1 MSGRRHPRLL
11 RQAPS
16 AAITTSPMPDQ
27 NTALEA
33 LRKVVDPELRRD
45 LVSLGMVKDL
55 RVDGEAVSLQVEL
68 TTPACPLKETI
79 GRDVNAALQ
88 AAGFKTVQLR
98 WGAQVRAA
106 PGVAQSQLTPGVKN
120 IILVGAGKG
129 GVGKST
135 VAINLAVALGK
146 LGAKVGI
153 LDADIYGPSIPILTG
168 LTERPTSRDGK
179 KLDPLRAHGIEVMS
193 IGFLV
198 DPDQALIWRGPM
210 VTGALIQ
217 LLRDVSWGELDYLV
231 LDLPPGTGDIPLT
244 LAQNVRAAGVVLV
257 STPQDLALAD
267 VIRAKLMFD
276 KVSIPVLGIVENMS
290 AFVCPHCRQQTDIF
304 SHGGA
309 QLAAQK
315 MGIRF
320 LGDVPIDLAIREGGD
335 RGTPIV
341 AGAPESPQAQA
352 FFTVARNVAGAVS
365 TQVLKAPR
373 LPVIGG
379 AQPRA

>member
-1 MSGRRHPRLL
+1 
-11 RQAPS
+11 
-16 AAITTSPMPDQ
+16 MPDQ
-27 NTALEA
+27 NAALEA
-33 LRKVVDPELRRD
+33 LRKVMDPELRRD

-55 RVDGEAVSLQVEL
+55 EAHGGVVSLLVEL
-68 TTPACPLKETI
+68 TTPACPLKDRI
-79 GRDVNAALQ
+79 GQDVRNALQ
-88 AAGFKTVQLR
+88 GAGFETVQLR
-98 WGAQVRAA
+98 WGAQVRGA

-120 IILVGAGKG
+120 IVLVGAGKG

-135 VAINLAVALGK
+135 VAVNIGVALARM
-146 LGAKVGI
+146 GAKVGI
-153 LDADIYGPSIPILTG
+153 LDADIYGPSVPILTG
-168 LTERPTSRDGK
+168 LTDRPTSRDGK
-179 KLDPLRAHGIEVMS
+179 KLDPLHAHGVAVMS

-217 LLRDVSWGELDYLV
+217 LLRDVNWGELDYLI

-257 STPQDLALAD
+257 STPQDVALAD
-267 VIRAKLMFD
+267 VVRAKLMFD

-290 AFVCPHCRQQTDIF
+290 SFVCPHCRAETPIF
-304 SHGGA
+304 AHGGA
-309 QLAAQK
+309 SLAAQK
-315 MGIRF
+315 MGIQF
-320 LGDVPIDLAIREGGD
+320 LGEVPIDLAIREGGD
-335 RGTPIV
+335 QGMPIV
-341 AGAPESPQAQA
+341 ASHPDSPQSQA

>member
-1 MSGRRHPRLL
+1 MPLDN
-11 RQAPS
+11 
-16 AAITTSPMPDQ
+16 AA
-27 NTALEA
+27 ALEA
-33 LRKVVDPELRRD
+33 LRKVQDPELRRD
-45 LVSLGMVKDL
+45 LVTLGMIKDL
-55 RVDGEAVSLQVEL
+55 AVQGDTVRLKVEL
-68 TTPACPLKETI
+68 TTPACPLKDTI
-79 GRDVNAALQ
+79 GKDVTAALQ
-88 AAGFKTVQLR
+88 GAGFKKVELS
-98 WGAQVRAA
+98 WGAQVRSA

-135 VAINLAVALGK
+135 VAVNLAVSLAR

-153 LDADIYGPSIPILTG
+153 LDADIYGPSLPVLTG
-168 LTERPTSRDGK
+168 LNEKPTSRDGQR
-179 KLDPLRAHGIEVMS
+179 LDPLDAHGLKCMS
-193 IGFLV
+193 IGFLI

-217 LLRDVSWGELDYLV
+217 LLRDVNWGELDYLI

-257 STPQDLALAD
+257 STPQDVALAD

-290 AFVCPHCRQQTDIF
+290 SFVCPHCRTETQIF
-304 SHGGA
+304 AHGGA
-309 QLAAQK
+309 RTAAEK

-320 LGDVPIDLAIREGGD
+320 LGEIPIDLAIREGGD
-335 RGTPIV
+335 KGVPVV
-341 AGAPESPQAQA
+341 AGHPDSPQAQA
-352 FFTVARNVAGAVS
+352 FVTVAQNVAGAVS

-373 LPVIGG
+373 LPVIG

>member
-1 MSGRRHPRLL
+1 MAL
-11 RQAPS
+11 
-16 AAITTSPMPDQ
+16 D
-27 NTALEA
+27 NTAA
-33 LRKVVDPELRRD
+33 LDALKKVMDPELHRD

-55 RVDGEAVSLQVEL
+55 AVTGDAVKLKVEL
-68 TTPACPLKETI
+68 TTPACPLKDTI
-79 GRDVNAALQ
+79 GKDVEAALRG
-88 AAGFKTVQLR
+88 AGFKRVEIS
-98 WGAQVRAA
+98 WGAQVRSA

-135 VAINLAVALGK
+135 VAINLAVSLAK
-146 LGAKVGI
+146 AGAKVGI

-168 LTERPTSRDGK
+168 LDQKPTSSDGK
-179 KLDPLRAHGIEVMS
+179 RLDPLHAHGVSVMS

-198 DPDQALIWRGPM
+198 DPDQALVWRGPM

-217 LLRDVSWGELDYLV
+217 LLRDVNWGELDYLV
-231 LDLPPGTGDIPLT
+231 LDLPPGTGDVPLT

-257 STPQDLALAD
+257 STPQDVALAD

-276 KVSIPVLGIVENMS
+276 KVSIPVLGLVENMS
-290 AFVCPHCRQQTDIF
+290 SFVCPHCRAETAIF
-304 SHGGA
+304 DKGGA
-309 QLAAQK
+309 RNAAQK

-320 LGDVPIDLAIREGGD
+320 LGEIPIDLAIREGGD
-335 RGTPIV
+335 QGVPVV
-341 AGAPESPQAQA
+341 AKAPDSPQAAA
-352 FFTVARNVAGAVS
+352 FLTVARNVAGAVS

-373 LPVIGG
+373 LPVIG

>member
-1 MSGRRHPRLL
+1 
-11 RQAPS
+11 
-16 AAITTSPMPDQ
+16 MPFDQ
-27 NTALEA
+27 NAALEA
-33 LRKVVDPELRRD
+33 LRRVMDPELHRD

-55 RVDGEAVSLQVEL
+55 RVDGDAVSLKVEL
-68 TTPACPLKETI
+68 TTPACPLRETI
-79 GRDVNAALQ
+79 GKDVEAALR
-88 AAGFKTVQLR
+88 AAGAKRVELQF
-98 WGAQVRAA
+98 GAQVRSA
-106 PGVAQSQLTPGVKN
+106 PGVAQAQLTPGVKN
-120 IILVGAGKG
+120 IILVGSGKG

-135 VAINLAVALGK
+135 VALNLAVALSK
-146 LGAKVGI
+146 LGARTGI

-168 LTERPTSRDGK
+168 VTERPVSRDGK
-179 KLDPLRAHGIEVMS
+179 KLETLQAHGVSVMS

-217 LLRDVSWGELDYLV
+217 LLRDVNWGELDYLV
-231 LDLPPGTGDIPLT
+231 LDLPPGTGDVPLT

-257 STPQDLALAD
+257 STPQDVALAD

-276 KVSIPVLGIVENMS
+276 KVAIPVLGIVENMS
-290 AFVCPHCRQQTDIF
+290 SFVCPHCRKETDIF
-304 SHGGA
+304 AHGGA
-309 QLAAQK
+309 KAAAEK

-320 LGDVPIDLAIREGGD
+320 LGEVPIDLAIREGGD
-335 RGTPIV
+335 RGVPIV
-341 AGAPESPQAQA
+341 SGHPESPQSEA

-379 AQPRA
+379 AAQPRA

>member
-1 MSGRRHPRLL
+1 MALD
-11 RQAPS
+11 AN
-16 AAITTSPMPDQ
+16 A
-27 NTALEA
+27 ALEA
-33 LRKVVDPELRRD
+33 LRKVMDPELRRD
-45 LVSLGMVKDL
+45 LVSLGMVKD
-55 RVDGEAVSLQVEL
+55 VKVEGESVSLLVEL
-68 TTPACPLKETI
+68 TTPACPLKDAI
-79 GRDVNAALQ
+79 GQDVRTALQ
-88 AAGFKTVQLR
+88 RAGFGAVSLR
-98 WGAQVRAA
+98 WGAQVRSA
-106 PGVAQSQLTPGVKN
+106 PGVAQGQLTPGVKN
-120 IILVGAGKG
+120 IVLVGAGKG

-168 LTERPTSRDGK
+168 LTQRPTSKDGK
-179 KLDPLRAHGIEVMS
+179 KLDPLTAHGIEVMS
-193 IGFLV
+193 IGFLIE
-198 DPDQALIWRGPM
+198 PDQALVWRGPM
-210 VTGALIQ
+210 VTGALVQ
-217 LLRDVSWGELDYLV
+217 LLRDVDWGELDYLV

-290 AFVCPHCRQQTDIF
+290 SFVCPHCRHETPIF
-304 SHGGA
+304 AHGGA
-309 QLAAQK
+309 KEAAQK

-320 LGDVPIDLAIREGGD
+320 LGEVPIDLAIREGGD
-335 RGTPIV
+335 RGTPVV
-341 AGAPESPQAQA
+341 AGQPDSPQAQA
-352 FFTVARNVAGAVS
+352 FFAVARNVAGAVS

-379 AQPRA
+379 AQPQA

>member
-1 MSGRRHPRLL
+1 MPLDN
-11 RQAPS
+11 
-16 AAITTSPMPDQ
+16 AA
-27 NTALEA
+27 ALDA
-33 LRKVVDPELRRD
+33 LRKVMDPELRRD

-55 RVDGEAVSLQVEL
+55 AVEGESVRLKVEL
-68 TTPACPLKETI
+68 TTPACPLKEVI
-79 GRDVNAALQ
+79 GKDVRSALEV
-88 AAGFKTVQLR
+88 AGFKRVEVS
-98 WGAQVRAA
+98 WGAQVRGT

-120 IILVGAGKG
+120 IILVGSGKG

-135 VAINLAVALGK
+135 VAVNLAVSLAR

-153 LDADIYGPSIPILTG
+153 LDADIYGPSVPVLTG
-168 LTERPTSRDGK
+168 LSQRPTSKDGQR
-179 KLDPLRAHGIEVMS
+179 LEPLEAHGVKTMS

-217 LLRDVSWGELDYLV
+217 LLRDVNWGDLDYLV

-257 STPQDLALAD
+257 STPQDVALAD

-276 KVSIPVLGIVENMS
+276 KVSIPVLGIIENMS
-290 AFVCPHCRQQTDIF
+290 SFICPHCRGETQIF
-304 SHGGA
+304 AHGGVRT
-309 QLAAQK
+309 AADK

-320 LGDVPIDLAIREGGD
+320 LGEIPIDLAIREGGD
-335 RGTPIV
+335 NGLPIV
-341 AGAPESPQAQA
+341 SGAPESPQAQA
-352 FFTVARNVAGAVS
+352 FLAVARNVAGAVS

-373 LPVIGG
+373 LPVIG

>member
-1 MSGRRHPRLL
+1 MPLDN
-11 RQAPS
+11 
-16 AAITTSPMPDQ
+16 AA
-27 NTALEA
+27 ALEA
-33 LRKVVDPELRRD
+33 LRKVIDPELRRD

-55 RVDGEAVSLQVEL
+55 TVEGETVRLKVEL

-79 GRDVNAALQ
+79 GRDVKAALEG
-88 AAGFKTVQLR
+88 AGFRRVELA
-98 WGAQVRAA
+98 WGAQVRGA

-120 IILVGAGKG
+120 IVLVGAGKG

-135 VAINLAVALGK
+135 VAVNLSVALAK

-153 LDADIYGPSIPILTG
+153 LDADIYGPSLPILTG
-168 LTERPTSRDGK
+168 LTERPTSRDGH
-179 KLDPLRAHGIEVMS
+179 KLEPLFKHGVKAMS
-193 IGFLV
+193 IGFLI

-210 VTGALIQ
+210 VTGALVQ
-217 LLRDVSWGELDYLV
+217 LLRDVNWGELDYLV
-231 LDLPPGTGDIPLT
+231 LDLPPGTGDVPLT

-257 STPQDLALAD
+257 STPQDVALSD

-290 AFVCPHCRQQTDIF
+290 SFVCPHCRKDTPIF

-309 QLAAQK
+309 RTAAEK

-320 LGDVPIDLAIREGGD
+320 LGEVPIDLAIREGGD
-335 RGTPIV
+335 HGVPIV
-341 AGAPESPQAQA
+341 SGAPESPQAEA
-352 FFTVARNVAGAVS
+352 FLTVARNVAGAVS

-373 LPVIGG
+373 LPVIG

>member
-1 MSGRRHPRLL
+1 MPLDN
-11 RQAPS
+11 
-16 AAITTSPMPDQ
+16 AA
-27 NTALEA
+27 ALEA
-33 LRKVVDPELRRD
+33 LRKVMDPELRRD

-55 RVDGEAVSLQVEL
+55 SVDGEAVRLKVEL
-68 TTPACPLKETI
+68 TTPACPLKDTI
-79 GRDVNAALQ
+79 GKDVKAALEG
-88 AAGFKTVQLR
+88 AGFRRVEIA

-135 VAINLAVALGK
+135 LAVNLGVALAR
-146 LGAKVGI
+146 LGAKVGV
-153 LDADIYGPSIPILTG
+153 LDADIYGPSLPLLTG
-168 LTERPTSRDGK
+168 ITQRPTSRDGQR
-179 KLDPLRAHGIEVMS
+179 LDPFEAHGVKVMS
-193 IGFLV
+193 IGFLI
-198 DPDQALIWRGPM
+198 DPNQALIWRGPM

-217 LLRDVSWGELDYLV
+217 LLRDVTWGELDYLV
-231 LDLPPGTGDIPLT
+231 LDLPPGTGDVPLT

-257 STPQDLALAD
+257 STPQDVALAD

-290 AFVCPHCRQQTDIF
+290 SFVCPHCRKDTPIF
-304 SHGGA
+304 AHGGA
-309 QLAAQK
+309 RAAAEK

-320 LGDVPIDLAIREGGD
+320 LGEIPIDLAIREGGD
-335 RGTPIV
+335 RGVPV
-341 AGAPESPQAQA
+341 VSAAPDSPQSQA

-373 LPVIGG
+373 LPVLG
-379 AQPRA
+379 AQPRV